1 MARGR
6 LAVEAHARLSPD
18 QCTRNARND
27 SARSRSALPDV
38 FVEIVDFARLQA
50 LLPQHLAWLTG
61 KFEDGSLVVTGRLME
76 EDGSEGNHALV
87 IARAPSIEAAE
98 KLVADD
104 PLCVAGVCRFTFR
117 RFVPR
122 MHTEAFGAIIPGTE
136 STSVALQGNRSP

>member
-1 MARGR
+1 MTQQDR
-6 LAVEAHARLSPD
+6 D
-18 QCTRNARND
+18 Q
-27 SARSRSALPDV
+27 LFLM
-38 FVEIVDFARLQA
+38 FVEIVDFARLKT

-87 IARAPSIEAAE
+87 IVRAPSLEAAQE
-98 KLVADD
+98 LVADD
-104 PLCVAGVCRFTFR
+104 PGCVEGVCRFTFR

-122 MHTEAFGAIIPGTE
+122 MHTEAFGTIIPGAE

>member
-1 MARGR
+1 MRGCR
-6 LAVEAHARLSPD
+6 PINAEGMPEMTQQDRD
-18 QCTRNARND
+18 Q
-27 SARSRSALPDV
+27 LFLM

-87 IARAPSIEAAE
+87 IVRAPSIEAAE
-98 KLVADD
+98 ELVADD
-104 PLCVAGVCRFTFR
+104 PFCVAGVCRFTFR

-122 MHTEAFGAIIPGTE
+122 MHTEAFSAIIPGTE
-136 STSVALQGNRSP
+136 STSVVPQYCRSP

>member
-1 MARGR
+1 MTQQDR
-6 LAVEAHARLSPD
+6 D
-18 QCTRNARND
+18 Q
-27 SARSRSALPDV
+27 LFLM
-38 FVEIVDFARLQA
+38 FVEIVDFARLKT

-87 IARAPSIEAAE
+87 IVRAPSLEAAE

-104 PLCVAGVCRFTFR
+104 PFCVEGVCRFTFR

-122 MHTEAFGAIIPGTE
+122 MHTEAFGTIMPGAE
-136 STSVALQGNRSP
+136 STSVALQDRRSP